1 MVVEDIWT
9 HTMVAKVRK
18 TVVEVAK
25 VCTVVAGVAKARKT
39 VVEKV
44 VEAIAVLMVSRRA
57 IAMTEFV
64 AKSV

>member
-1 MVVEDIWT
+1 
-9 HTMVAKVRK
+9 MVAKVRK
-18 TVVEVAK
+18 TVVEVAKVCMAVVEVAK

-44 VEAIAVLMVSRRA
+44 VEAIVVLTVSRQA

-64 AKSV
+64 AK

>member
-1 MVVEDIWT
+1 
-9 HTMVAKVRK
+9 MVAKVRK
-18 TVVEVAK
+18 TVVEVAKICMAVVEVAK